1 MVRAIP
7 RRVAR
12 ALGLLLAV
20 ALVLAVSSAR
30 ADDARDRS
38 RVQFRRGVELVQK
51 GDYAAAKEA
60 FDAAYELFPHPSI
73 LLNIGVAR
81 LKTQDPV
88 GAEVALAKFLAD
100 DGGAPP
106 EEVASARA
114 SLAAAR
120 ERIGTL
126 RLQLTPTNGMRATI
140 DGAAVA
146 VVQGKPTEL
155 RVVRGKHAVHLE
167 AEGFEPAEVEIEV
180 GEQETLERKLTAKR
194 GVEQP
199 KAQTPGIVWS
209 PLGIG
214 LSAGGAAA
222 MGFGAFAGLRA
233 LSLADDFNTRGNA
246 GFQDPGV
253 RSEGTTFRTL
263 ADVGLGLGLVALAAG
278 VYVLVMGPPG
288 GAAQVSAST
297 GK

>member
-1 MVRAIP
+1 
-7 RRVAR
+7 
-12 ALGLLLAV
+12 
-20 ALVLAVSSAR
+20 VSAAQ

-60 FDAAYELFPHPSI
+60 FDAAYQLFPHPSI

-88 GAEVALAKFLAD
+88 GAETALAKFLAD

-106 EEVASARA
+106 QEIASARTA
-114 SLAAAR
+114 LAEAR

-126 RLQLTPTNGMRATI
+126 RLVLTPSSGMSVTL
-140 DGAAVA
+140 DGAPVA

-155 RVVRGKHAVHLE
+155 RVVRGKHALHLE
-167 AEGFEPAEVEIEV
+167 AEGFEPADADLDV
-180 GEQETLERKLTAKR
+180 GEQETFERKLTAKR
-194 GVEQP
+194 GVEAP
-199 KAQTPGIVWS
+199 KPQTPGIVWS

-214 LSAGGAAA
+214 LSAGGVAA
-222 MGFGAFAGLRA
+222 MGFGAFAGIRA
-233 LSLADDFNTRGNA
+233 LSLADDYNTRGNA
-246 GFQDPGV
+246 GYQDPGV

-263 ADVGLGLGLVALAAG
+263 ADVGIGLGLVALAAG

-288 GAAQVSAST
+288 GAATASASPV
-297 GK
+297 K